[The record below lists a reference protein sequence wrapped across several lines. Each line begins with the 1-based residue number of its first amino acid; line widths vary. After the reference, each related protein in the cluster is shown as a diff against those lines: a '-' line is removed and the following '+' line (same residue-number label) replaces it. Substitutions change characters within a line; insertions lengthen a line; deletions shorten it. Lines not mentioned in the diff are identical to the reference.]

1 MTINKY
7 WFELEI
13 QGNIKDSDTLKPD
26 FSPLLS
32 AKPDYVEL

>member
-13 QGNIKDSDTLKPD
+13 QGNIKDSVTLKTD

-32 AKPDYVEL
+32 AKPDYVEF

>member
-13 QGNIKDSDTLKPD
+13 QGNIKDSDTLKPVF
-26 FSPLLS
+26 FSI
-32 AKPDYVEL
+32 VVR